1 MLDWDGTT
9 ATLVEAPTT
18 LTTDLAIAHYIADHI
33 TAALQ
38 RSPAVAVMLAVDAP
52 LTVPN
57 QTGNRQ
63 AERLLAQAFGRYQA
77 SAYPA
82 NRTILSR
89 YNGGEPRAEPLFRLL
104 QPLGITIRAELEPQ
118 TLVRQ
123 AVEVYPHP
131 AMVTLFGLTTTL
143 HYKAR
148 YPRDVRE
155 RAFATYQAGL
165 RSLADREPACLI
177 PPELLQAEQLRG
189 STQALKT
196 YEDRLDAI
204 LCAYVGLY
212 YWYWGAV
219 KCRIFGSTAEGHMIV
234 PIA

>member
-1 MLDWDGTT
+1 
-9 ATLVEAPTT
+9 
-18 LTTDLAIAHYIADHI
+18 
-33 TAALQ
+33 
-38 RSPAVAVMLAVDAP
+38 MLAVDAP

-57 QTGNRQ
+57 QTGNRP

-89 YNGGEPRAEPLFRLL
+89 YNDGEPRAEALFRQL

-131 AMVTLFGLTTTL
+131 AMVTLFGLATTL

-155 RAFATYQAGL
+155 RAFADYQAGL
-165 RSLADREPACLI
+165 RSLADREPACLL
-177 PPELLQAEQLRG
+177 PPELLQTVQLRG
-189 STQALKT
+189 STRALKA
-196 YEDRLDAI
+196 YEDRIDATF
-204 LCAYVGLY
+204 CAYIGLY
-212 YWYWGAV
+212 YWYWGTA
-219 KCRIFGSTAEGHMIV
+219 KCRVFGNTAEGHMIV
-234 PIA
+234 PLV